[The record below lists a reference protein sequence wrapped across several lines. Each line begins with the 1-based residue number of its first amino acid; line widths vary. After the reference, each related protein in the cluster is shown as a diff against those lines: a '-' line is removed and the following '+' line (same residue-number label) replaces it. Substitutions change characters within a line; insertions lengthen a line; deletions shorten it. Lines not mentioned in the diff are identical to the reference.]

1 MNKKGFIF
9 DLDGVIVDTAK
20 YHFLAWQRL
29 AKGLDINFTEE
40 ENEQLKGVSRVR
52 SLEKISQVHHKVEQ
66 DNLLENMHTMLRFR
80 IRDVNIFASILV
92 TLGLVGTIVGLIIM
106 MEDLTLAIQNIK
118 QDSGGL
124 LQSLLGAEG
133 PLAGLGLAF
142 YTTLL
147 GSLCGGIILRILAS
161 VMDSQ
166 ITKYVAYVLEM
177 TEIYILPALRK
188 NAENSSKEGS
198 NET

>member
-1 MNKKGFIF
+1 MICKLIIGAVH
-9 DLDGVIVDTAK
+9 LDQEFVEARNIINSI
-20 YHFLAWQRL
+20 REN
-29 AKGLDINFTEE
+29 KGL
-40 ENEQLKGVSRVR
+40 NEVVDNLSHSGLFVGHIR